1 MEKAVLTETIIGCE
15 LRVHQS
21 LGPGYLESVYQNAL
35 FIELKKAA
43 FEAVKTHRI
52 PVYYEGEQVGDFVAD
67 VIVDNSVILELK
79 ATQEIHPTHEAQL
92 VNYLQS
98 TGMEIGLILNFGAA
112 SLQVKRKHKSY
123 RPKSSRLGNPEN
135 PVHPVKKAFSLL
147 EILVAISVLSI
158 LLVVLLN
165 IVHGSTTLW
174 RTAENRAEAYREAR
188 AAVQVV
194 SADLR
199 NLLPSTNSAYF
210 LTNLP
215 GSDASTRP
223 NSQIGFLATLP
234 ATSQNTNNKSELC
247 AVAYFLAYGNK
258 GPVAGNHG
266 RQSYNLYRYFIE
278 SNETFAHL
286 LKNAPFSD
294 VTPTNTNCEILARN
308 ILDFQV
314 TPLTSST
321 NGFTNWTYS
330 PSTPTPDLMELKIV
344 GLNNERSLR
353 FKARIDQAA
362 WDTLRGET
370 NTSDYLKNTKTFT
383 TRVKINHP

>member
-1 MEKAVLTETIIGCE
+1 MEKSVLTEKIIGCAI
-15 LRVHQS
+15 RVHQS

-35 FIELKKAA
+35 LIELKQAA
-43 FEAVKTHRI
+43 IGAVKNHRI
-52 PVYYEGEQVGDFVAD
+52 PVYYKGEKVGDFIAD

-79 ATQEIHPTHEAQL
+79 ATQEIHDAHEAQL

-98 TGMEIGLILNFGAA
+98 TGLEIGLLLNFGAA

-123 RPKSSRLGNPEN
+123 RPKSSPLGNPEN

-188 AAVQVV
+188 AAIQVV
-194 SADLR
+194 TADLR
-199 NLLPSTNSAYF
+199 NLLPSTNSACF

-215 GSDASTRP
+215 GSDPSTLP
-223 NSQIGFLATLP
+223 NSQIGFLTTLP
-234 ATSQNTNNKSELC
+234 ATAQNTNNKSDLC

-258 GPVAGNHG
+258 GPLAGSHG

-330 PSTPTPDLMELKIV
+330 PCTPTPDLVELKIV

-353 FKARIDQAA
+353 FNARSDQAG

>member
-1 MEKAVLTETIIGCE
+1 MEKAALTEKIIGCA

-35 FIELKKAA
+35 LIELKKAA
-43 FEAVKTHRI
+43 FEAVKNHCI

-123 RPKSSRLGNPEN
+123 RPKSSPLGNPEN

-330 PSTPTPDLMELKIV
+330 SSTPTPDLMELKIV

>member
-1 MEKAVLTETIIGCE
+1 MEKAALTEKIIGCA

-21 LGPGYLESVYQNAL
+21 LWPGYLESVYQNAL
-35 FIELKKAA
+35 LIELKKADI
-43 FEAVKTHRI
+43 EAVKNHRI

-67 VIVDNSVILELK
+67 VIVDSSVILELK
-79 ATQEIHPTHEAQL
+79 ATQEIHPAHEAQL

-98 TGMEIGLILNFGAA
+98 TGLEIGLILNFGAA
-112 SLQVKRKHKSY
+112 SLQVKRKHKSS
-123 RPKSSRLGNPEN
+123 PLGNPEN

-223 NSQIGFLATLP
+223 NSQIGFLTTLP
-234 ATSQNTNNKSELC
+234 ATTQNTNNKSDLC

-258 GPVAGNHG
+258 GPLAGSHG

-278 SNETFAHL
+278 SNETFANL
-286 LKNAPFSD
+286 LKNAPFSG
-294 VTPTNTNCEILARN
+294 VTPTNTNCEILSRN

-314 TPLTSST
+314 TPLMTST

-330 PSTPTPDLMELKIV
+330 SSTPTPDLVELKIV
-344 GLNNERSLR
+344 GLNNERSQR
-353 FKARIDQAA
+353 FNARSDQAG